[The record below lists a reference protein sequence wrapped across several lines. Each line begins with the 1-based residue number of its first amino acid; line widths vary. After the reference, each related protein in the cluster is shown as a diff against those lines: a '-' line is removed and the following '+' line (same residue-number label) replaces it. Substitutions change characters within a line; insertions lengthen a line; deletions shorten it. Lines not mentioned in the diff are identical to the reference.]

1 MLRQQV
7 GRCFLGKGGN
17 AAAGYS
23 FVRPPPANR
32 FLTQSRAGG
41 LRLREKHP
49 IAARSR
55 GMIRRD
61 MGFFPGKGKT
71 FIKVEVGT
79 SPFYEC
85 VLLFL
90 KLYDIPLLCGSVVL
104 E

>member
-1 MLRQQV
+1 
-7 GRCFLGKGGN
+7 
-17 AAAGYS
+17 
-23 FVRPPPANR
+23 
-32 FLTQSRAGG
+32 
-41 LRLREKHP
+41 
-49 IAARSR
+49 
-55 GMIRRD
+55 MIRRD